1 MSSAQQLLLTALR
14 CDIDNLHHL
23 ATTADI
29 VSDISQFIHVLQR
42 ERGASTIYLAS
53 QGKRFKARRATYL
66 EHSQSAEAAMRQRLE
81 TLGQEVR
88 SQAAARLLRRIAGV
102 WQALD
107 ELPALRR
114 AIDQFTISPDAATQA
129 FNHLISGLLAIVFEA
144 ADTAIDPDITRAL
157 VAIFHLMQGKELAG
171 QERACGAFGFTL
183 GHFDDAHRELLNQ
196 LMAAQQRCFD
206 TFAEFAAAEALARQ
220 CRRVSPATHPP
231 CNAANSCVMIRDEVA
246 RGCALLGDDAADE
259 RIDTDAPAAEALAA
273 WQQALSPRTLA
284 GIRELRDIAC
294 QRANA
299 PMGVSDSLGETW
311 YELTTLR
318 LDTIKAVED
327 TLNTQLTALCHLK
340 IAEARRA
347 LEHATSTLGH
357 PLPAPCEQLLMLPP
371 SQPLGDLTAS
381 ALHSPLSRSLIE
393 LAQAQSS
400 RLQGLSDELE
410 NTRKAL
416 RERKLIERAK
426 GLIMAHQGMSEE
438 EAYRFL
444 RKTSMDQSRSMADM
458 AQSILDLSAMLQRK
472 DDKRQ
477 RH

>member
-81 TLGQEVR
+81 ALGQEVR
-88 SQAAARLLRRIAGV
+88 SQAEARLLRRIAGV

-144 ADTAIDPDITRAL
+144 ADTAVDPDITRAL

-206 TFAEFAAAEALARQ
+206 TFAEFATAEALA
-220 CRRVSPATHPP
+220 T
-231 CNAANSCVMIRDEVA
+231 
-246 RGCALLGDDAADE
+246 
-259 RIDTDAPAAEALAA
+259 
-273 WQQALSPRTLA
+273 WQQALSPKTLA

-347 LEHATSTLGH
+347 LEHATSTPGH
-357 PLPAPCEQLLMLPP
+357 PLPAPCEQLLMLAP
-371 SQPLGDLTAS
+371 SQSLGDLTAS

>member
-88 SQAAARLLRRIAGV
+88 AQAEARLLRRIAGV

-144 ADTAIDPDITRAL
+144 ADTAVDPDITRAL

-206 TFAEFAAAEALARQ
+206 TFAEFATAEALA
-220 CRRVSPATHPP
+220 T
-231 CNAANSCVMIRDEVA
+231 
-246 RGCALLGDDAADE
+246 
-259 RIDTDAPAAEALAA
+259 
-273 WQQALSPRTLA
+273 WQQALSPKTLA

-347 LEHATSTLGH
+347 LEHATSTPGH
-357 PLPAPCEQLLMLPP
+357 PLPAPCEQLLMLAP